1 MVVEVAVGDI
11 MDIPK
16 KTKQDNATVKKIN
29 RKRSYGKMINNKNV
43 TEDDVVMLDKK
54 EKSKKVSKK
63 TVPKSVMD
71 VIDVDAEESTVCDV
85 DTMFLSSLS
94 SSSFPSPANKKED
107 NFITFMDEWHFKP
120 YYAL

>member
-1 MVVEVAVGDI
+1 MGDI

-94 SSSFPSPANKKED
+94 SSSFPSPTNKKED
-107 NFITFMDEWHFKP
+107 NFITFMDE
-120 YYAL
+120 